1 MTPTEAR
8 KAVPR
13 LHLQLAEIVKADQEQ
28 EIVRELPDELVDAA
42 PTDRGPRSPAWP
54 ILNAK

>member
-13 LHLQLAEIVKADQEQ
+13 LHLQLADIVKADQER
-28 EIVRELPDELVDAA
+28 EIVRELPDELVDELLRRIVALGR
-42 PTDRGPRSPAWP
+42 PPGRS
-54 ILNAK
+54 